1 MLDAGQVRTILDEII
16 EVQGQVSIHRIVE
29 GDHEQGS
36 YFLVSSGLRF
46 MFSRQDAVVDS
57 FGDGMRPVT
66 SDTMRLVSINVVGMT
81 YADGTLIFKGRSST
95 DRLDPRYPRRDA
107 RCIT

>member
-36 YFLVSSGLRF
+36 YFLESSGLRF
-46 MFSRQDAVVDS
+46 MISRQDAVVES
-57 FGDGMRPVT
+57 FGDGMPPVT
-66 SDTMRLVSINVVGMT
+66 SDTMRLVTTSLFET
-81 YADGTLIFKGRSST
+81 QRS
-95 DRLDPRYPRRDA
+95 
-107 RCIT
+107 